1 MQKAKRL
8 LRVSAQIALL
18 CAIYA
23 ACHAGAFALR
33 LPIPGNVVGM
43 GALFLLIATGAV
55 PLAIVE
61 EGADALLRHMNL
73 LLIPASVG
81 VLRYVGL
88 LRADLFEVVLIVVS
102 TTILVMVVT
111 AAIAQALSAGP
122 EESRAAD
129 PPAGSP
135 E

>member
-8 LRVSAQIALL
+8 LRVTAQIALL
-18 CAIYA
+18 CAIYV
-23 ACHAGAFALR
+23 ACHAGSSALR
-33 LPIPGNVVGM
+33 LPVPGNVIGM
-43 GALFLLIATGAV
+43 GALFVLVVTGAV
-55 PLAIVE
+55 PLAVVE

-88 LRADLFEVVLIVVS
+88 LRADLFDVALIVVS

-111 AAIAQALSAGP
+111 GATAQALSRGP
-122 EESRAAD
+122 GEGRAAE